1 SRPAPGREI
10 GVEEDRQPELL
21 SHPPPELE
29 SGGAGALRV
38 RLVDRDD
45 WDDVGGAD
53 AGMRSSVLAQV
64 DPLAGT
70 GDPGQERGNDLLLA
84 ADERVDGAVV
94 VRVAVD
100 IEQLCVGG
108 ERVADGVDRPCV
120 TPLGEVRDGLE
131 RQHRSGAYAA
141 PRRTYGAHSSQ
152 TDGGTR

>member
-1 SRPAPGREI
+1 
-10 GVEEDRQPELL
+10 
-21 SHPPPELE
+21 
-29 SGGAGALRV
+29 GALRV

-53 AGMRSSVLAQV
+53 ARMRSPVLAQV
-64 DPLAGT
+64 DPLAGA

-100 IEQLCVGG
+100 IEQPCVPG

-141 PRRTYGAHSSQ
+141 PRGTYGAHSSQ
-152 TDGGTR
+152 TDGGTRPSLIPRKNALQPTQRPNPASREANTAITPTSA